1 MLKQVPT
8 FSLFIVGA
16 LWLGQKEKDCRGREK
31 HKDGNTT
38 EELQRQSW
46 STLVEPR

>member
-16 LWLGQKEKDCRGREK
+16 LWLGHKEKDCRGREK